1 LLLVTLVVL
10 VVVLAIAAA
19 GLLSLAAIVL
29 LRRRGPGH
37 EHEPRAATHEPG
49 RRRVAVVVNP
59 TKFDDVAAARRQV
72 AGTCAALG
80 WAEPLWLETT
90 AEDPGPGQTRQAL
103 AEDVDLVCALGGDGT
118 VRTVAENIVHTGV
131 PLGLLPQG
139 TGNLLARN
147 LGLPLDDLDASLR
160 IALTGADRPVD
171 VGRVVFD
178 VSGEDAE
185 PAEQVFLVMAG
196 LGFDAAMM
204 AGVTEQL
211 KARVGWLA
219 YVFAGLTNLG
229 GERVKV
235 WMSADSGPTVVR
247 RVRTVIVGNCGRLTG
262 GIVLIPDAEVDDGWL
277 DVVALSPRG
286 VVSWASMATRVLS
299 RREDRRVGRRRC
311 RQVQVRCDPP
321 QQGQLDGDP
330 VGLVRAIA
338 ARIDAGALIVRVP
351 APATTRG

>member
-1 LLLVTLVVL
+1 VTLVVL
-10 VVVLAIAAA
+10 LVVLAVAAA
-19 GLLSLAAIVL
+19 GLLSLAAVVL
-29 LRRRGPGH
+29 LRRSGPGH
-37 EHEPRAATHEPG
+37 EHEPRTAPHEHG

-72 AGTCAALG
+72 ASTCAALG
-80 WAEPLWLETT
+80 WDEPLWLETT
-90 AEDPGPGQTRQAL
+90 AEDPGRGQTRRAL
-103 AEDVDLVCALGGDGT
+103 SDGVDLVCALGGDGT
-118 VRTVAENIVHTGV
+118 VRTVAENVAHTGV

-160 IALTGADRPVD
+160 IALTGADRTVD
-171 VGRVVFD
+171 VGRVAFD
-178 VSGEDAE
+178 VSGEDAD
-185 PAEQVFLVMAG
+185 PVEQVFLVMAG

-219 YVFAGLTNLG
+219 YVFAGLTNLS

-235 WMSADSGPTVVR
+235 WMTADSGPQVVR

-277 DVVALSPRG
+277 DVVALAPRG

>member
-1 LLLVTLVVL
+1 LLLVTLALL
-10 VVVLAIAAA
+10 VVVLAVAAA
-19 GLLSLAAIVL
+19 GLVSLAAIVL
-29 LRRRGPGH
+29 LRRTGPGH
-37 EHEPRAATHEPG
+37 EPDTSRREHG

-72 AGTCAALG
+72 TGTCTALG

-90 AEDPGPGQTRQAL
+90 ADDPGRGQTREAL

-118 VRTVAENIVHTGV
+118 VRTVAENVVHTGV

-160 IALTGADRPVD
+160 IALTGADRTVD
-171 VGRVVFD
+171 VGRVAFD

-185 PAEQVFLVMAG
+185 PVEQVFLVMAG

-235 WMSADSGPTVVR
+235 WMSADAGPQVVR

-277 DVVALSPRG
+277 DVVALAPRG

-299 RREDRRVGRRRC
+299 RRDDRRVGRRRC

-330 VGLVRAIA
+330 VGLVRAIR

-351 APATTRG
+351 APAATRG

>member
-1 LLLVTLVVL
+1 MP
-10 VVVLAIAAA
+10 
-19 GLLSLAAIVL
+19 LS
-29 LRRRGPGH
+29 
-37 EHEPRAATHEPG
+37 
-49 RRRVAVVVNP
+49 
-59 TKFDDVAAARRQV
+59 
-72 AGTCAALG
+72 
-80 WAEPLWLETT
+80 
-90 AEDPGPGQTRQAL
+90 
-103 AEDVDLVCALGGDGT
+103 
-118 VRTVAENIVHTGV
+118 ENVGHTGV
-131 PLGLLPQG
+131 PLALLPQG

-160 IALTGADRPVD
+160 VALAGADRTVD
-171 VGRVVFD
+171 VGRVTFD
-178 VSGEDAE
+178 VSGENAD

-229 GERVKV
+229 GERVRV
-235 WMSADSGPTVVR
+235 WMSADSGPQVVR

-311 RQVQVRCDPP
+311 RQVLVRCDPP

-330 VGLVRAIA
+330 VGMVRAIR

-351 APATTRG
+351 APAATRG

>member
-1 LLLVTLVVL
+1 LLLVTLALL
-10 VVVLAIAAA
+10 VVVLAVAAA
-19 GLLSLAAIVL
+19 GLVSLAAIVL
-29 LRRRGPGH
+29 LRRTGPGH
-37 EHEPRAATHEPG
+37 EPDTSRREHG

-59 TKFDDVAAARRQV
+59 TKFEDVAAARRQV
-72 AGTCAALG
+72 TGTCTALG

-90 AEDPGPGQTRQAL
+90 ADDPGRGQTREAL

-118 VRTVAENIVHTGV
+118 VRTVAENVVHTGV

-160 IALTGADRPVD
+160 IALTGADRTVD
-171 VGRVVFD
+171 VGRVAFD

-185 PAEQVFLVMAG
+185 PVEQVFLVMAG

-235 WMSADSGPTVVR
+235 WMSADAGPQVVR

-277 DVVALSPRG
+277 DVVALAPRG

-299 RREDRRVGRRRC
+299 RRDDRRVGRRRC

-330 VGLVRAIA
+330 VGLVRAIR

-351 APATTRG
+351 APAATRG

>member
-10 VVVLAIAAA
+10 VVVLAVAAA

-29 LRRRGPGH
+29 LRRSPK
-37 EHEPRAATHEPG
+37 HEPATPHHEPG

-72 AGTCAALG
+72 TSTCTALG
-80 WAEPLWLETT
+80 WAEPLWLETS
-90 AEDPGPGQTRQAL
+90 AEDPGRGQTRQAL
-103 AEDVDLVCALGGDGT
+103 AEGVDLVCALGGDGT
-118 VRTVAENIVHTGV
+118 VRTVAENVVHTGV

-160 IALTGADRPVD
+160 IALAGANRTVD
-171 VGRVVFD
+171 VGRVAFD
-178 VSGEDAE
+178 VSGEDAA

-235 WMSADSGPTVVR
+235 WMSADSGPPVVR

-277 DVVALSPRG
+277 DVVALAPRG

-311 RQVQVRCDPP
+311 RQVRVRCDPP

-330 VGLVRAIA
+330 VGLVRAIR

>member
-1 LLLVTLVVL
+1 MTAPVL
-10 VVVLAIAAA
+10 VVVLAVVVAV
-19 GLLSLAAIVL
+19 LVSLAAVVL
-29 LRRRGPGH
+29 LRRGGRPGEASDG
-37 EHEPRAATHEPG
+37 EHAQTG
-49 RRRVAVVVNP
+49 RRRLAVVVNP
-59 TKFDDVAAARRQV
+59 TKFSDVAAARRQV
-72 AGTCAALG
+72 TSTCTALG
-80 WAEPLWLETT
+80 WDAPLWLETT
-90 AEDPGPGQTRQAL
+90 AADPGGGQTREAL
-103 AEDVDLVCALGGDGT
+103 AAGVDLVCALGGDGT
-118 VRTVAENIVHTGV
+118 VRTVAENVVRTGV

-147 LGLPLDDLDASLR
+147 LGLPLDDLDAALR
-160 IALTGADRPVD
+160 VALTGADRTVD

-178 VSGEDAE
+178 SSGEDQSPVE
-185 PAEQVFLVMAG
+185 RVFLVMAG

-219 YVFAGLTNLG
+219 YVFSGVTNLT
-229 GERVKV
+229 GERAKV
-235 WMSADSGPTVVR
+235 WMSADDGPEITR

-299 RREDRRVGRRRC
+299 RREHHRIGRRRC
-311 RQVQVRCDPP
+311 REVRVRCDPP

-330 VGLVRAIA
+330 VGMVRALR
-338 ARIDAGALIVRVP
+338 ARIDPKALVLRVP
-351 APATTRG
+351 Q

>member
-1 LLLVTLVVL
+1 MTLVVL
-10 VVVLAIAAA
+10 VVLLAVAAA
-19 GLLSLAAIVL
+19 SLVALAAIVL
-29 LRRRGPGH
+29 LRRSGPGH
-37 EHEPRAATHEPG
+37 EPDTAHREHG

-72 AGTCAALG
+72 ASTCTALG
-80 WAEPLWLETT
+80 WAAPLWLETT
-90 AEDPGPGQTRQAL
+90 ADDPGRGQTRQAL
-103 AEDVDLVCALGGDGT
+103 ADGVDLVCALGGDGT
-118 VRTVAENIVHTGV
+118 VRTVAENVVHTGV

-160 IALTGADRPVD
+160 IALTGADRTVD
-171 VGRVVFD
+171 VGRVAFD
-178 VSGEDAE
+178 VSGEDAD
-185 PAEQVFLVMAG
+185 PVEQVFLVMAG

-235 WMSADSGPTVVR
+235 WMSADSGPQVVR

-277 DVVALSPRG
+277 DVVALAPRG

-311 RQVQVRCDPP
+311 RQVRVRCDPP

-330 VGLVRAIA
+330 VGLVRAIR

-351 APATTRG
+351 APTATRG

>member
-1 LLLVTLVVL
+1 LLLVTLLVL
-10 VVVLAIAAA
+10 VVVLAVAAVA
-19 GLLSLAAIVL
+19 LLSLAAIVL
-29 LRRRGPGH
+29 LRRSGPKD
-37 EHEPRAATHEPG
+37 EPGTTEPDAG
-49 RRRVAVVVNP
+49 RRRMAVVVNP
-59 TKFDDVAAARRQV
+59 TKFSDVAAARRQV
-72 AGTCAALG
+72 ANTCTALG

-90 AEDPGPGQTRQAL
+90 AEDPGGSQTREALQAG
-103 AEDVDLVCALGGDGT
+103 VDLVCALGGDGT
-118 VRTVAENIVHTGV
+118 VRTVAENVVHTGV

-160 IALTGADRPVD
+160 VALTGVDKTVD
-171 VGRVVFD
+171 VGRVAFD
-178 VSGEDAE
+178 ASGEDAD
-185 PAEQVFLVMAG
+185 PVEQVFLVMAG

-204 AGVTEQL
+204 AGVTEAL

-229 GERVKV
+229 GERARV
-235 WMSADSGPTVVR
+235 WMSADSGPPVVR

-262 GIVLIPDAEVDDGWL
+262 GIVLIPDAEIDDGWL

-311 RQVQVRCDPP
+311 REVLVRCDPP

-330 VGLVRAIA
+330 VGMVRAIR
-338 ARIDAGALIVRVP
+338 ARIDRGALVVRVL
-351 APATTRG
+351 ATRG

>member
-1 LLLVTLVVL
+1 VTLLAL
-10 VVVLAIAAA
+10 VIVLAVAAA
-19 GLLSLAAIVL
+19 GLLTLAAVVL
-29 LRRRGPGH
+29 LRRSGSKDDPDGT
-37 EHEPRAATHEPG
+37 EDPETG
-49 RRRVAVVVNP
+49 RRHVAVVVNP
-59 TKFDDVAAARRQV
+59 TKFSDVAAARRQV
-72 AGTCAALG
+72 TRMCAGLG
-80 WAEPLWLETT
+80 WADPLWLETT
-90 AEDPGPGQTRQAL
+90 AEDPGRGQTLQAL
-103 AEDVDLVCALGGDGT
+103 SAGVDLVCALGGDGT
-118 VRTVAENIVHTGV
+118 VRTVAENVVHTGV

-171 VGRVVFD
+171 VGRVAFD
-178 VSGEDAE
+178 VSGEDAD
-185 PAEQVFLVMAG
+185 PTEQVFLVMAG

-229 GERVKV
+229 GERVRV
-235 WMSADSGPTVVR
+235 WMSADSGPPVVR

-262 GIVLIPDAEVDDGWL
+262 GIVLIPDAEIDDGWL

-311 RQVQVRCDPP
+311 REVRVRCDPP

-330 VGLVRAIA
+330 VGMVRAIR
-338 ARIDAGALIVRVP
+338 ARVDHGALVVRVP
-351 APATTRG
+351 APAATRG

>member
-1 LLLVTLVVL
+1 LLLVTLLVL
-10 VVVLAIAAA
+10 LVVLAVAAVA
-19 GLLSLAAIVL
+19 LLSLAAVVL
-29 LRRRGPGH
+29 LRRSGPKDDPGAA
-37 EHEPRAATHEPG
+37 EPDNG

-59 TKFDDVAAARRQV
+59 TKFSDVAAARRQV
-72 AGTCAALG
+72 SSTCTALG
-80 WAEPLWLETT
+80 WAEPLWLVTT
-90 AEDPGPGQTRQAL
+90 ADDPGRGQTREAL
-103 AEDVDLVCALGGDGT
+103 EAGVDLVCALGGDGT
-118 VRTVAENIVHTGV
+118 VRTVAENVVHTGV

-160 IALTGADRPVD
+160 IALTGADRTVD
-171 VGRVVFD
+171 VGRVAFD

-185 PAEQVFLVMAG
+185 PVEQVFLVMAG

-219 YVFAGLTNLG
+219 YVVAGLTNLG
-229 GERVKV
+229 GERARV
-235 WMSADSGPTVVR
+235 WMSADSGPQVVR

-262 GIVLIPDAEVDDGWL
+262 GIVLIPDAEIDDGWL

-299 RREDRRVGRRRC
+299 RRQDRRVGRRRC
-311 RQVQVRCDPP
+311 REVRVRCLPP

-330 VGLVRAIA
+330 VGMVRAIR
-338 ARIDAGALIVRVP
+338 ARVDHGALVVRVP
-351 APATTRG
+351 APAATRG

>member
-10 VVVLAIAAA
+10 VVVLAVAAV

-29 LRRRGPGH
+29 LRRSGTGH
-37 EHEPRAATHEPG
+37 EPHDAHHEPG

-72 AGTCAALG
+72 TGTCTALG

-90 AEDPGPGQTRQAL
+90 AEDPGRGQTRQAL

-160 IALTGADRPVD
+160 VALTGADRTVD
-171 VGRVVFD
+171 VGRVAFD
-178 VSGEDAE
+178 TSGENAD
-185 PAEQVFLVMAG
+185 PVEQVFLVMAG

-235 WMSADSGPTVVR
+235 WMSADSGPQVVR

-277 DVVALSPRG
+277 DVVALAPRG

-330 VGLVRAIA
+330 VGLVRAIR

-351 APATTRG
+351 APTATRG

>member
-1 LLLVTLVVL
+1 VTTPVIVL
-10 VVVLAIAAA
+10 VLAVVAAA
-19 GLLSLAAIVL
+19 LVSLAAVVL
-29 LRRRGPGH
+29 LRRGGGATADERPGPTS
-37 EHEPRAATHEPG
+37 PSG

-59 TKFDDVAAARRQV
+59 TKFSDVDAARRQV
-72 AGTCAALG
+72 TSTCVSLG
-80 WAEPLWLETT
+80 WDEPLWLETT
-90 AEDPGPGQTRQAL
+90 AADPGRGQTREAL
-103 AEDVDLVCALGGDGT
+103 AAEVDLVCVLGGDGT
-118 VRTVAENIVHTGV
+118 VRTVAENVVRTGV

-147 LGLPLDDLDASLR
+147 LGLPLDDLDAALR
-160 IALTGADRPVD
+160 IALTGSDRTVD

-178 VSGEDAE
+178 SSGEDQDPVE
-185 PAEQVFLVMAG
+185 RVFLVMAG

-219 YVFAGLTNLG
+219 YVFSGITNLN
-229 GERVKV
+229 GEAVRVRL
-235 WMSADSGPTVVR
+235 SADDGPEISR

-299 RREDRRVGRRRC
+299 RREHRRIGRRRC
-311 RQVQVRCDPP
+311 REVSVRCDRP
-321 QQGQLDGDP
+321 QEGQLDGDP
-330 VGLVRAIA
+330 VGMVRAIR
-338 ARIDAGALIVRVP
+338 ARVDKGALVVRVP
-351 APATTRG
+351 A

>member
-1 LLLVTLVVL
+1 MTPAVL
-10 VVVLAIAAA
+10 VVVLAVVGAA
-19 GLLSLAAIVL
+19 LISLAAVVL
-29 LRRRGPGH
+29 LRRGGHPAEPPGD
-37 EHEPRAATHEPG
+37 ATDETG

-59 TKFDDVAAARRQV
+59 TKLTDVPAVRRQV
-72 AGTCAALG
+72 TGTCRSLG
-80 WAEPLWLETT
+80 WSDPLWLETT
-90 AEDPGPGQTRQAL
+90 ADDPGRGQTRRAL
-103 AEDVDLVCALGGDGT
+103 EQGVDLVCALGGDGT
-118 VRTVAENIVHTGV
+118 ARVVAENVVRTGV

-147 LGLPLDDLDASLR
+147 LGLPLDDLDAALR
-160 IALTGADRPVD
+160 IALTGADRTVD

-178 VSGEDAE
+178 VSGEDQDPVE
-185 PAEQVFLVMAG
+185 RVFLVMAG

-219 YVFAGLTNLG
+219 YVVSGLTNLN
-229 GERVKV
+229 GERVRV
-235 WMSADSGPTVVR
+235 RMSADGGPEIVR

-299 RREDRRVGRRRC
+299 RREHRRIGRRRC
-311 RQVQVRCDPP
+311 REVSVRCDVP
-321 QQGQLDGDP
+321 QEGQLDGDP
-330 VGLVRAIA
+330 VGMVRAIR
-338 ARIDAGALIVRVP
+338 ARIDRGALVVRVP
-351 APATTRG
+351 SSR

>member
-1 LLLVTLVVL
+1 LLIVTLVVL
-10 VVVLAIAAA
+10 VVVLAVAAA

-29 LRRRGPGH
+29 LRRSGPR
-37 EHEPRAATHEPG
+37 HEPDSAHDKPG

-72 AGTCAALG
+72 TGTCTALG

-90 AEDPGPGQTRQAL
+90 AEDPGRGQTRRAL
-103 AEDVDLVCALGGDGT
+103 AEGVDLVCALGGDGT
-118 VRTVAENIVHTGV
+118 VRTVAEHLVHTGV

-160 IALTGADRPVD
+160 VALTGADRPVD
-171 VGRVVFD
+171 VGRVAFD
-178 VSGEDAE
+178 VSGEDAD
-185 PAEQVFLVMAG
+185 PVEQVFLVMAG

-229 GERVKV
+229 GERVRV
-235 WMSADSGPTVVR
+235 WMSADSGPPVVR

-262 GIVLIPDAEVDDGWL
+262 GIVLIPDAEIDDGWL

-286 VVSWASMATRVLS
+286 FVSWASMATRVLS

-311 RQVQVRCDPP
+311 RQVRVRCDPP

-330 VGLVRAIA
+330 VGMVRAIR

-351 APATTRG
+351 APAATRG

>member
-1 LLLVTLVVL
+1 LLLVTLALL
-10 VVVLAIAAA
+10 VVVLAVAAA
-19 GLLSLAAIVL
+19 GLVSLAAIVL
-29 LRRRGPGH
+29 LRRTGPGH
-37 EHEPRAATHEPG
+37 EPDTSRREHG

-72 AGTCAALG
+72 TGTCTALG

-90 AEDPGPGQTRQAL
+90 ADDPGRGQTREAL

-118 VRTVAENIVHTGV
+118 VRTVAENVVHTGV

-160 IALTGADRPVD
+160 IALTGADRTVD
-171 VGRVVFD
+171 VGRVAFD

-185 PAEQVFLVMAG
+185 PVEQVVLVMAG

-235 WMSADSGPTVVR
+235 WMSADAGPQVVR

-277 DVVALSPRG
+277 DVVALAPRG

-299 RREDRRVGRRRC
+299 RRDDRRVGRRRC

-330 VGLVRAIA
+330 VGLVRAIR

-351 APATTRG
+351 APAATRG